1 VNIDE
6 GVHQQTFYVHETLLR
21 ERSVYFNTALSRDW
35 KEAVDREVN
44 LPKDEADCFAIYVH
58 SLYTGKLAVTSDGPT
73 STLSGESEIIKLCK
87 VYVLADK
94 LQDIQAK
101 NRAIQGLLFSSK
113 RNGLGRWNGCRGLVV
128 TKTIY
133 DSTLPGNMARKLLV
147 DLYTY
152 RGTRSSLS
160 IFKGW
165 PEEFLL
171 ELAINLMDK
180 RMPPD
185 DPTEKGDGTEYMET
199 EKEKNE
205 A

>member
-1 VNIDE
+1 VNVDE

-21 ERSVYFNTALSRDW
+21 ERSVYFNTALARNW
-35 KEAVDREVN
+35 KEAADREVN
-44 LPKDEADCFAIYVH
+44 LYKDKADCFAIYVH
-58 SLYTGKLAVTSDGPT
+58 LLYTGNLAVTSE
-73 STLSGESEIIKLCK
+73 SLISMLSGESEIIKLCK

-94 LQDIQAK
+94 LQDIKAK
-101 NRAIQGLLFSSK
+101 NRAIQGLYFSSK
-113 RNGLGRWNGCRGLVV
+113 RNELGKPTGCRGFVA
-128 TKTIY
+128 TKIIY
-133 DSTLPGNMARKLLV
+133 DGTLPGSMARKLLV
-147 DLYTY
+147 DVYTY

-165 PEEFLL
+165 PQEFLL

-180 RMPPD
+180 RMPSD

-199 EKEKNE
+199 EKEKYG